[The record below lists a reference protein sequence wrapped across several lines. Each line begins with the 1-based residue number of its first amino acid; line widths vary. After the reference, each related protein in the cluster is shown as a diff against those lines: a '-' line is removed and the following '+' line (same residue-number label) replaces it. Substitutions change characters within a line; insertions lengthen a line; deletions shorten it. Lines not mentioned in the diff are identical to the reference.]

1 MESLEQ
7 IKVRAEAA
15 MPGAK
20 IDSQKLTGTDKAEH
34 LDPTQLSEFP
44 VPAFGA
50 HDLEPPA
57 NPDVFH
63 PLKIERQS

>member
-1 MESLEQ
+1 LLHAFMELQ
-7 IKVRAEAA
+7 R
-15 MPGAK
+15 K

-34 LDPTQLSEFP
+34 LDPTQPSEFP

-63 PLKIERQS
+63 PLKIER